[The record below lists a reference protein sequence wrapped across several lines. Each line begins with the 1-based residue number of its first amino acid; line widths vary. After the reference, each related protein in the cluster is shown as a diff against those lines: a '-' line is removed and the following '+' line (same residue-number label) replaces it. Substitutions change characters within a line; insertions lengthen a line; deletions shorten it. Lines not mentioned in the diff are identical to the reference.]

1 MLRRCARVL
10 ALAVPVMLASPSSA
24 QGPVAYITEIRGGK
38 GDVLVQPAGTAEARS
53 PQPLLGL
60 KAGDQITVTGQG
72 RVTVL
77 YHGGGTVT
85 LTAPATPYIVQSA
98 PRAGGRRTE
107 MTAALTGFFFGKQA
121 PPEFR
126 GAATRGTPPP
136 TIVSPRHT
144 RLVAGEPVF
153 EWEGCTGRACAIR
166 VLEGS
171 RTLWEQRELRTE
183 AVSYPSGAPP
193 LRPGV
198 RYAWEIQAP
207 GEPTQRTEFEVMSAP
222 DVARVREALGAIDR
236 LAQSGY
242 PPATITV
249 MRAGVLVEEGLY
261 ADARRELEASEAR
274 NPADATVP
282 YILAHVYEHVGLT
295 SRARD
300 ALRRARER
308 QP

>member
-1 MLRRCARVL
+1 MTMHCARLL
-10 ALAVPVMLASPSSA
+10 ALVVPLMLASPSWA

-38 GDVLVQPAGTAEARS
+38 GEVLVQAAGMADAKP
-53 PQPLLGL
+53 PQPLSAL
-60 KAGDQITVTGQG
+60 KAGDQIKVTGQG

-85 LTAPATPYIVQSA
+85 VTAQSTPHVVQIT
-98 PRAGGRRTE
+98 PNAGGRRTE
-107 MTAALTGFFFGKQA
+107 MTAALSGFFLGKQT

-126 GAATRGTPPP
+126 GAATRGAPPP

-153 EWEGCTGRACAIR
+153 EWEGCAGRACSIR

-183 AVSYPSGAPP
+183 AVSYPTAAPP
-193 LRPGV
+193 LRPGL

-236 LAQSGY
+236 LAQGGY

-274 NPADATVP
+274 NPDDPTVP
-282 YILAHVYEHVGLT
+282 YLLAHVYEHVGLT
-295 SRARD
+295 SKARE